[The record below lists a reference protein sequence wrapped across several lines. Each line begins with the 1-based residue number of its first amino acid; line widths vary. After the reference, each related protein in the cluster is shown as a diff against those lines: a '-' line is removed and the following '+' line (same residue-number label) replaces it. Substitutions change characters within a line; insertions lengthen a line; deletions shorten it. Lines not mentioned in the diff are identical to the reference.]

1 MLPASPSRATSADV
15 PRQSPPEPDVT
26 AFRDPAQRPLP
37 DPETGVPLELTPEEA
52 EHLRAVTA
60 ETEEAAEETERRRTN
75 WLPYLILFVILGLGV
90 YVLLPRVGDL
100 RKSMQVLRGMR
111 LEIVGLA
118 IVAEAL
124 SYVGLAYMMR
134 RIVGLTGQRLPLGRA
149 LLVTVA
155 SGSVG
160 LVAGGLVGMGG
171 SSYRWLR
178 DDGIRTEGAVLAGWL
193 PALLNAAMV
202 ALAAIAGM
210 MWLAVIGRITDALWV
225 TFILS
230 LLVVIGAVGLVWY
243 GSRHHAAAERLAVR
257 VQARWARIRRKPAKP
272 EQVRT
277 TVEGMFDALGLLKR
291 RGWKGPALGSLL
303 GVSLDATAFYL
314 VFLAAGAPIP
324 AGVLLAGY
332 GIPLLVGK
340 VGVIPGGLGLVEG
353 LMIAIFAIAV
363 PQPTAISVVLAF
375 RVISFW
381 IPNLTGFAIMPA
393 LQATSRGR
401 GSRPVATPGKG
412 PRAG

>member
-1 MLPASPSRATSADV
+1 
-15 PRQSPPEPDVT
+15 VT
-26 AFRDPAQRPLP
+26 PFRDPAHHPPQE
-37 DPETGVPLELTPEEA
+37 PEAEVPLELTPEEL
-52 EHLRAVTA
+52 EHLNAVLV
-60 ETEEAAEETERRRTN
+60 ETEGAAEETERRRTN
-75 WLPYLILFVILGLGV
+75 WVPYLIIFAVLGLGV
-90 YVLLPRVGDL
+90 YVLLPRVGSL
-100 RKSMQVLRGMR
+100 RESMRILRGMN
-111 LEIVGLA
+111 LWIVGLA
-118 IVAEAL
+118 IVAESL

-171 SSYRWLR
+171 SSFRWLR

-202 ALAAIAGM
+202 ALAAIIGM
-210 MWLAVIGRITDALWV
+210 MWLAVIGRITPALWV
-225 TFILS
+225 AFILS
-230 LLVVIGAVGLVWY
+230 LLVVIVAVGLVWY
-243 GSRHHAAAERLAVR
+243 GTRHHAGAERLAVR
-257 VQARWARIRRKPAKP
+257 VQARWAALRRKPAKP
-272 EQVRT
+272 AQVKA

-291 RGWKGPALGSLL
+291 RGWKGPAVGSLL
-303 GVSLDATAFYL
+303 GVALDATAFYL
-314 VFLAAGAPIP
+314 VFVAARNPISV
-324 AGVLLAGY
+324 GVLLAGY

-353 LMIAIFAIAV
+353 MMIAIFSATGV
-363 PQPTAISVVLAF
+363 PTATAVSVVLGF

-401 GSRPVATPGKG
+401 DSRPVAPPADRRGA
-412 PRAG
+412 R

>member
-1 MLPASPSRATSADV
+1 MTP
-15 PRQSPPEPDVT
+15 
-26 AFRDPAQRPLP
+26 FRDPAHHPPQE
-37 DPETGVPLELTPEEA
+37 PEAEVPLELTPEEL
-52 EHLRAVTA
+52 EHLNAVLV
-60 ETEEAAEETERRRTN
+60 ETEGAAEETERRRTN
-75 WLPYLILFVILGLGV
+75 WVPYLIIFAVLGLGV
-90 YVLLPRVGDL
+90 YVLLPRVGSL
-100 RKSMQVLRGMR
+100 RESMRILRGMN
-111 LEIVGLA
+111 LWIVGLA
-118 IVAEAL
+118 IVAESL

-171 SSYRWLR
+171 SSFRWLR

-202 ALAAIAGM
+202 ALAAIIGM
-210 MWLAVIGRITDALWV
+210 MWLAVIGRITPALWV
-225 TFILS
+225 AFILS
-230 LLVVIGAVGLVWY
+230 LLVVIVAVGLVWY
-243 GSRHHAAAERLAVR
+243 GTRHHAGAERLAVR
-257 VQARWARIRRKPAKP
+257 VQARWAALRRKPAKP
-272 EQVRT
+272 AQVKA

-291 RGWKGPALGSLL
+291 RGWKGPAVGSLL
-303 GVSLDATAFYL
+303 GVALDATAFYL
-314 VFLAAGAPIP
+314 VFVAARNPISV
-324 AGVLLAGY
+324 GVLLAGY

-353 LMIAIFAIAV
+353 MMIAIFSATGV
-363 PQPTAISVVLAF
+363 PTATAVSVVLGF

-401 GSRPVATPGKG
+401 DSRPVAPPADRRGA
-412 PRAG
+412 R